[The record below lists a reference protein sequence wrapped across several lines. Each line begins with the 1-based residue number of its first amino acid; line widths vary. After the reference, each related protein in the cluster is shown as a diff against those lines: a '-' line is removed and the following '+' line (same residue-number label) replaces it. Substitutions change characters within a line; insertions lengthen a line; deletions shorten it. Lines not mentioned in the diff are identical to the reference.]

1 MWMEELP
8 NGKYKYFE
16 RYKDPYTEK
25 WKRVSVT
32 LDSGSA
38 RAKKEAQKL
47 LDEKIVKKEEKI
59 NSPIDFSKM
68 FLKSGGLFTE
78 RLSSLLP

>member
-8 NGKYKYFE
+8 NGKYKFFE

-38 RAKKEAQKL
+38 RAKKEAQRL
-47 LDEKIVKKEEKI
+47 LDERLEETLKEAT
-59 NSPIDFSKM
+59 ND
-68 FLKSGGLFTE
+68 
-78 RLSSLLP
+78 

>member
-8 NGKYKYFE
+8 NGKYKFFE

-38 RAKKEAQKL
+38 RAKKEAQRL
-47 LDEKIVKKEEKI
+47 LDERLEETLKKLQT
-59 NSPIDFSKM
+59 PTTH
-68 FLKSGGLFTE
+68 L
-78 RLSSLLP
+78 